1 MLLKEIKL
9 WVGFS
14 CGKEMRRVEPYTF
27 DVLSVLK
34 EFPTAYSFGIWEGNQ
49 TMSHKF
55 RGSLFW

>member
-14 CGKEMRRVEPYTF
+14 CWREMRRVEHYAF

-34 EFPTAYSFGIWEGNQ
+34 EFPTAYSFGVWEGNQ
-49 TMSHKF
+49 TRSHTF
-55 RGSLFW
+55 RGSLF